1 MIKTSQKRAYHHG
14 DLRKTLIAV
23 GVDVIDTKGID
34 ALNLRALAS
43 TAGVSS
49 GAPYH
54 HFANRSELLAAIALE
69 GFESLEAA
77 MIRAR
82 DLAGEDP
89 RARLEAMGQAYV
101 LFATSHRGHFRVM
114 FRGDVRQV
122 PNTALEYASE
132 RAFQL
137 LCEAIAACQAAG
149 TAPQGNPQPFVLHA
163 WTMVHGLA
171 TLWVDEGLTKFSSTP
186 EHTALMM
193 TRLTTQ
199 MFHALAHDYS
209 YLSAEE
215 TKQAPI

>member
-23 GVDVIDTKGID
+23 SVDVIDRKGID

-54 HFANRSELLAAIALE
+54 HFADRAELLEAIASE
-69 GFESLEAA
+69 GFELLEAA

-82 DLAGEDP
+82 DQAGEDS

-114 FRGDVRQV
+114 FRGDTRKV
-122 PNTALEYASE
+122 PNSALEYASE
-132 RAFQL
+132 SAFQL
-137 LCEAIAACQAAG
+137 LCEAILACQAAG
-149 TAPQGNPQPFVLHA
+149 TAPQGDPQPFVLYA
-163 WTMVHGLA
+163 WTVVHGLA
-171 TLWVDEGLTKFSSTP
+171 TLWVDESLTKFGSTA
-186 EHTALMM
+186 EDSALMM

-199 MFHALAHDYS
+199 MFNALAHHR
-209 YLSAEE
+209 
-215 TKQAPI
+215 

>member
-23 GVDVIDTKGID
+23 GVDVIDKKGID
-34 ALNLRALAS
+34 ALNLRALAL

-54 HFANRSELLAAIALE
+54 HFADRADLLAAIASE
-69 GFESLEAA
+69 GFELLEAA
-77 MIRAR
+77 MIRTR
-82 DLAGEDP
+82 DLAGEDS

-132 RAFQL
+132 SAFQL

-149 TAPQGNPQPFVLHA
+149 TAPQGDPQPFVLHA
-163 WTMVHGLA
+163 WTVVHGLA
-171 TLWVDEGLTKFSSTP
+171 TLWVDESLTKFGSTA
-186 EHTALMM
+186 EDSALMM

-199 MFHALAHDYS
+199 MFNALAHHH
-209 YLSAEE
+209 
-215 TKQAPI
+215 